1 MPRGIQVQPLLTHTA
16 ATWSLLLPRGIVP
29 LATWSRLT
37 HHPAT
42 CHVWRQA
49 VSSSIHRI
57 GIDDDNKTTMVAS
70 AAIKMDELL
79 TSWLGSDAIY
89 ENIMRVIEQQKES
102 SSSSSSARPSGSSNS
117 NSNTGDRLTRS
128 DDPAAATNTNT
139 MNDGRP
145 PLSPIQ
151 SSSASNKQKARLEIP
166 PFFRKVEERS
176 VVDTNTTITNDVNAQ
191 IMNHPLPPPPPPP
204 KRRMHSAFTDDQ
216 TWDGIYMTNREGGG
230 GGDAATSTAAAGG
243 GVSHSH
249 DVVEQRDSSS
259 DSSAVAAAA
268 AAGAGAASPFQKPC
282 IALQAKE
289 LFQEL
294 GITPLQHR
302 RMRME
307 QQQHANED
315 ALSSTLNAYLTSP
328 TEIYHTND
336 TDCIYVPL
344 ESFERITKELCNLP
358 TFFHKPL
365 YARILLLWEKYLQS
379 TTANSTTSA
388 SSSSLS
394 LPSSSP
400 SVVTYG
406 IFHYYWLTEMAPYD
420 MNERFF
426 RLLKQPSND
435 YISRDDFF
443 PYIRE
448 LLNDHPGLEFLSN
461 HAEFQDKYAIT
472 VVCRIFYEV
481 NLCHSGRITS
491 RQIRKSNLVSVFQQ
505 VDEEQ
510 DINKVTKYFSYE
522 HFYVLYCRFW
532 ELDHDRDYKITREDL
547 LKYGEHSLSHMI
559 VDRIFSAAPRP
570 FEGGGDGSNSSSSSS
585 SATNT
590 TTSLDANGNVVV
602 MRRPNTTTPPVV
614 RDYLTYE
621 DFIFFMLSEEDK
633 ANEFSVRYWFTC
645 VDVDGDD
652 KLNNMEMRSFYA
664 VQLHRMQCMG
674 HEVVPFEDM
683 LCQMMDMI
691 KPANTEYLV
700 VEDFLQP
707 HCSQVSGALFDAL
720 FNVNKYVMFEQRDP
734 FLERQKQEDEFA
746 TDWDRFACIDYNRL
760 AMEEEQREE
769 EAMEV
774 DWVTMDEEE
783 ENGED
788 YNSLGLSGSSE
799 APF

>member
-1 MPRGIQVQPLLTHTA
+1 MPTKAQSNQRH
-16 ATWSLLLPRGIVP
+16 
-29 LATWSRLT
+29 
-37 HHPAT
+37 
-42 CHVWRQA
+42 
-49 VSSSIHRI
+49 
-57 GIDDDNKTTMVAS
+57 TTMVAS

-79 TSWLGSDAIY
+79 TSWLASDAIY
-89 ENIMRVIEQQKES
+89 ENVMRVIEQQKES
-102 SSSSSSARPSGSSNS
+102 RSPV
-117 NSNTGDRLTRS
+117 SNTGLTGRI
-128 DDPAAATNTNT
+128 DAGN
-139 MNDGRP
+139 NDGRP
-145 PLSPIQ
+145 PLSPNQ
-151 SSSASNKQKARLEIP
+151 SSSLSSINEKKTRMEIP
-166 PFFRKVEERS
+166 PFFRKLKEPAT
-176 VVDTNTTITNDVNAQ
+176 VDSSEDDVNNQQAVVV
-191 IMNHPLPPPPPPP
+191 IPPPP
-204 KRRMHSAFTDDQ
+204 RRMRSAFTDDQ
-216 TWDGIYMTNREGGG
+216 TWDGIYMANREGGG
-230 GGDAATSTAAAGG
+230 D
-243 GVSHSH
+243 
-249 DVVEQRDSSS
+249 D
-259 DSSAVAAAA
+259 AA
-268 AAGAGAASPFQKPC
+268 AAGAVPNSHDLEQRESSSIASGGAAVTTATPASSQKPC
-282 IALQAKE
+282 ISLQAKE

-294 GITPLQHR
+294 GITTMQHR
-302 RMRME
+302 RMMME
-307 QQQHANED
+307 QQQVEEGESENEKNKNHNV
-315 ALSSTLNAYLTSP
+315 SSIINQYLQSTS
-328 TEIYHTND
+328 EKYHTSD
-336 TDCIYVPL
+336 EDCIYVPI
-344 ESFERITKELCNLP
+344 ESFERITKELCHLP

-365 YARILLLWEKYLQS
+365 YARILLLWESYIKSSQ
-379 TTANSTTSA
+379 TTSSSTSS
-388 SSSSLS
+388 SSSSL
-394 LPSSSP
+394 LPSSP
-400 SVVTYG
+400 TVVTYG
-406 IFHYYWLTEMAPYD
+406 IFHYYWITEMAPYD

-426 RLLKQPSND
+426 RLLKQPNKE

-461 HAEFQDKYAIT
+461 HAEFQEKYAVT
-472 VVCRIFYEV
+472 VVTRIFYSV

-491 RQIRKSNLVSVFQQ
+491 RQIRKSNLLSVFQQ
-505 VDEEQ
+505 VDEED
-510 DINKVTKYFSYE
+510 DINKEHIYFSYE

-547 LKYGEHSLSHMI
+547 LKYGDHCLSHMI

-570 FEGGGDGSNSSSSSS
+570 FEGSDASSSSSS
-585 SATNT
+585 TST
-590 TTSLDANGNVVV
+590 TLDANGNVVV
-602 MRRPNTTTPPVV
+602 VRKQPSTTV

-633 ANEFSVRYWFTC
+633 ANECSVRYWFTC

-691 KPANTEYLV
+691 KPANKEYLV

-720 FNVNKYVMFEQRDP
+720 FNVNKHVMWEQRDP

-774 DWVTMDEEE
+774 DWVTMDEGEE
-783 ENGED
+783 DSED